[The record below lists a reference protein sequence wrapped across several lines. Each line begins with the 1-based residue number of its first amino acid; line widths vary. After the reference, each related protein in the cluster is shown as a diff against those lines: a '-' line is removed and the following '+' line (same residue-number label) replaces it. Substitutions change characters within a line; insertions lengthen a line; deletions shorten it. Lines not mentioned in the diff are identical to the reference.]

1 MLGRVSILFVTAC
14 SLTAG
19 AHADSISLQHN
30 PNLATQRQV
39 SKATMKFNSGSP
51 AVIGDLG
58 RGFSTAERRSL
69 LQVKGREFFGDRVSH
84 GKLVTSEPGVNL
96 NFLGNTRPEGSLD
109 TFTRQVWRFLFHRSP
124 TGARGRRE
132 QAAGR

>member
-14 SLTAG
+14 SLTATAG
-19 AHADSISLQHN
+19 ADSISLQHN
-30 PNLATQRQV
+30 PSLATPKQIF
-39 SKATMKFNSGSP
+39 KLTMKSNTASP

-69 LQVKGREFFGDRVSH
+69 LQVKDREFFGDRVSH
-84 GKLVTSEPGVNL
+84 GKLVTSEPGLNL

-109 TFTRQVWRFLFHRSP
+109 TFTRQIWRFLFHRAP

-132 QAAGR
+132 QAGGR